1 MRRPWPSW
9 PPPFAFLKRP
19 SVDKVL
25 GATHTGESAPSPDAG
40 APLAPT
46 LEAACRRWAE
56 RPAVTYRG
64 HTITYTELWRQ
75 VSALAG
81 AYRRLG
87 IRPGDRVISGLRNC
101 PEHVVAI
108 AAAWAV
114 GAIHVGADDDLTG
127 PELSDLVEHTE
138 AAAVL
143 FHPRPGA
150 DDPQAALRAVAGARP
165 ETLRIVHEG
174 EPGAGEH
181 VLADLLE
188 GGEAG
193 APIEPLQ
200 GPDEPGLM
208 FLTSGTTGR
217 PKGVLETLP
226 ACWAKMQF
234 FTDAFRPGPNDVHLV
249 YLPIAH
255 VFGLRLALIALLRGG
270 RLVLQE
276 RFSPAGALRLVTD
289 EGVTVLPGMPP
300 HLTLLLRALDP
311 DTHDLSHVRW
321 VVSAAATLPRPLAE
335 QVYERLGAE
344 ILYVFGCSEG
354 FTTQTTDRDEIL
366 RGSVGRTVFRGP
378 PGTPADGTVAIL
390 DPQTHTPVAPGEV
403 GEICFGASVPV
414 RYWRHPD
421 VATDGWYRSGDLGRI
436 DEDGLLYVLGR
447 RKEVVNRGGLKV
459 SPTEVEAVLVRHA
472 GVADAAVVATP
483 DPVLGEAVC
492 ACVVAANGD
501 APDLAAVREFLGA
514 TLARH
519 KLPDELCVLDRIPR
533 SPLGKVD
540 RPVLRSLVVD
550 GDAARQ
556 RLRPR

>member
-1 MRRPWPSW
+1 MGDRAS
-9 PPPFAFLKRP
+9 L
-19 SVDKVL
+19 
-25 GATHTGESAPSPDAG
+25 SAGDVT
-40 APLAPT
+40 LAPT

-56 RPAVTYRG
+56 QPAVTYRG
-64 HTITYTELWRQ
+64 RTITYTELWRQ

-81 AYRRLG
+81 AYRQLG
-87 IRPGDRVISGLRNC
+87 IRPGDRVVSALRNC

-108 AAAWAV
+108 SAAWAV

-127 PELSDLVEHTE
+127 PELSDLVTHTE

-150 DDPQAALRAVAGARP
+150 DDPHAPLRAVARARP

-181 VLADLLE
+181 VLAALLE
-188 GGEAG
+188 GGQAG

-249 YLPIAH
+249 YLPVAH
-255 VFGLRLALIALLRGG
+255 VFGLRLALITLLRGG

-289 EGVTVLPGMPP
+289 ERVTVLPGMPP

-311 DTHDLSHVRW
+311 EAHDVSHLRW

-366 RGSVGRTVFRGP
+366 RGSVGRTVFQGP

-390 DPQTHTPVAPGEV
+390 DPQTNTPVAPGEM

-421 VATDGWYRSGDLGRI
+421 VASDGWYRSGDLGRI

-459 SPTEVEAVLVRHA
+459 TPTEVEAVLVRHA

-492 ACVVAANGD
+492 ACVVPADGGI
-501 APDLAAVREFLGA
+501 PDLSDVRDFLGA

-550 GDAARQ
+550 GDAPRQ

>member
-1 MRRPWPSW
+1 MRRAWSTRR
-9 PPPFAFLKRP
+9 A
-19 SVDKVL
+19 
-25 GATHTGESAPSPDAG
+25 GEG
-40 APLAPT
+40 APLAPD
-46 LEAACRRWAE
+46 LETACRRWGDRDAI
-56 RPAVTYRG
+56 TYRG
-64 HTITYTELWRQ
+64 HTIGYGELWRQ
-75 VSALAG
+75 VAALAD

-87 IRPGDRVISGLRNC
+87 VRPGDRLISGLRNC
-101 PEHVVAI
+101 PEHIVAI

-127 PELSDLVEHTE
+127 QELSDLVEHTE

-143 FHPRPGA
+143 FHPRPGT
-150 DDPQAALRAVAGARP
+150 DSPQAALRAVARARP

-174 EPGAGEH
+174 IPDDGDL
-181 VLADLLE
+181 VLSTLLE
-188 GGEAG
+188 GGQAG
-193 APIEPLQ
+193 APIAPLQ
-200 GPDEPGLM
+200 GPDDPGLM

-234 FTDAFRPGPNDVHLV
+234 FADAFRPGTDDVHLV
-249 YLPIAH
+249 YLPVAH

-276 RFSPAGALRLVTD
+276 RFSPTGALRLVT
-289 EGVTVLPGMPP
+289 EEQVTILPGMPP
-300 HLTLLLRALDP
+300 HLTLLLRSLDP
-311 DTHDLSHVRW
+311 DLHDVSALRW
-321 VVSAAATLPRPLAE
+321 VISAAATLPRPLAE
-335 QVYERLGAE
+335 QVYERLGTE

-378 PGTPADGTVAIL
+378 PGTPADGTVAIV
-390 DPQTHTPVAPGEV
+390 DPEDRRPLPPGEV
-403 GEICFGASVPV
+403 GEIAFGAAAPV

-421 VATDGWYRSGDLGRI
+421 VATDGWYHSGDLGRI

-459 SPTEVEAVLVRHA
+459 TPAEVESVLVRHA
-472 GVADAAVVATP
+472 AVADAAIVATP

-492 ACVVAANGD
+492 ACVVPANGG
-501 APDLAAVREFLGA
+501 APDLSEVREFLSA

-519 KLPDELCVLDRIPR
+519 KLPDELCLLDRIPR

-540 RPVLRSLVVD
+540 RPALRSLVVE
-550 GDAARQ
+550 GDAPRQ

>member
-1 MRRPWPSW
+1 MI
-9 PPPFAFLKRP
+9 
-19 SVDKVL
+19 
-25 GATHTGESAPSPDAG
+25 GASRTVHPAGPSPDG
-40 APLAPT
+40 APLAPS
-46 LEAACRRWAE
+46 LEAACRRWGDRDAI
-56 RPAVTYRG
+56 TYRG
-64 HTITYTELWRQ
+64 HTIGYGELWRQ
-75 VSALAG
+75 VAALAA

-87 IRPGDRVISGLRNC
+87 VRPGDRVISGLRNC
-101 PEHVVAI
+101 PEHIVAI

-127 PELSDLVEHTE
+127 PELSDLVTHTE

-143 FHPRPGA
+143 FHPRPGI
-150 DDPQAALRAVAGARP
+150 DDPQAALRAVARARP
-165 ETLRIVHEG
+165 ETLRVVHEG
-174 EPGAGEH
+174 SPEAGDH
-181 VLADLLE
+181 ALSPLLE
-188 GGEAG
+188 GGRDG
-193 APIEPLQ
+193 APIAPLQ
-200 GPDEPGLM
+200 GPGDPGLM

-226 ACWAKMQF
+226 VCWAKMQF
-234 FTDAFRPGPNDVHLV
+234 FTDAFRPGPDDVHLV

-276 RFSPAGALRLVTD
+276 RFSPTGALRLGTD
-289 EGVTVLPGMPP
+289 EQVTILPGMPP
-300 HLTLLLRALDP
+300 HLTLLLRALDS
-311 DTHDLSHVRW
+311 DVHDVSRLRW
-321 VVSAAATLPRPLAE
+321 VISAAATLPRPLAE

-354 FTTQTTDRDEIL
+354 FTTQTIDRDEIL

-378 PGTPADGTVAIL
+378 PGTPADGTVAVV
-390 DPQTHTPVAPGEV
+390 DPESRRPLPPGEI
-403 GEICFGASVPV
+403 GEIAFGAAVPV

-421 VATDGWYRSGDLGRI
+421 VATDGWYYSGDLGRI

-459 SPTEVEAVLVRHA
+459 TPAEVESVLVRHNA
-472 GVADAAVVATP
+472 VADAAVVATP

-492 ACVVAANGD
+492 ACVVPADGD
-501 APDLAAVREFLGA
+501 APDLSEVREFLGA

-519 KLPDELCVLDRIPR
+519 KLPDELCLLDRIPR

-540 RPVLRSLVVD
+540 RPALRSLVVD
-550 GDAARQ
+550 ADAPRQ